1 MTGIGAA
8 AGISAMK
15 FIQLVLAGA
24 ADAPCKALDGKTPLE
39 VARTPH
45 LDRWARSGR
54 LGTLAVAGNDDVA
67 AASDTG
73 LLQLLG
79 YDPDT
84 HRARRG
90 VFEAMAAG
98 VALEPG
104 DLVLRANFV
113 TLDGEVIADATAG
126 RLSDGEARVLLA
138 DLARELEPE
147 GFRFHALSRYRFLV
161 VVKNGAMLDVDTA
174 PPYATTGEPVR
185 SMYPEGKD
193 AHRFAVLLD
202 RSRRLLAE
210 HEVNRVRVDLGENPA
225 NFLWAWG
232 QGADAALPDFATLH
246 GKKGLAV
253 AGSALARGVAQKAG
267 FTVADVPGASGDLET
282 DLTAKAQAVRAALP
296 EHDFIFVHVQAPN
309 EATHLRDPRR
319 KVAVLEEIDAKLVRP
334 LTDMVAALP
343 QARVMVASDHVS
355 PSETDRASP
364 QPTPFVITGTDI
376 AAVREWPFDE
386 AHAAKSDLKVDR
398 GAALL
403 EFFLR

>member
-1 MTGIGAA
+1 
-8 AGISAMK
+8 MK
-15 FIQLVLAGA
+15 FILLVLAGA

-45 LDRWARSGR
+45 LDHWARSGR
-54 LGTLAVAGNDDVA
+54 LGSLAIAGNDDVA
-67 AASDTG
+67 AASDTA

-79 YDPDT
+79 YDAGV
-84 HRARRG
+84 HRVRRG
-90 VFEAMAAG
+90 VFEASAAG
-98 VALEPG
+98 VALEHD
-104 DLVLRANFV
+104 DLALRANFV
-113 TLDGEVIADATAG
+113 TLDGELIADATAG

-147 GFRFHALSRYRFLV
+147 GFRFHSLSRYRFLV
-161 VVKNGAMLDVDTA
+161 IVKNGARLDVDTA
-174 PPYATTGEPVR
+174 PPFAATGEPVR

-246 GKKGLAV
+246 GKRGIAI
-253 AGSALARGVAQKAG
+253 AGAPLVRGVARKAG
-267 FTVADVPGASGDLET
+267 FALADVAGATGDLET
-282 DLTAKAQAVRAALP
+282 DLTAKAEAARAALAG
-296 EHDFIFVHVQAPN
+296 HDFVLVHVQAPN
-309 EATHLRDPRR
+309 EASHLRDPRR

-334 LTDMVAALP
+334 LAEAVAALP
-343 QARVMVASDHVS
+343 QARVLVASDHVS
-355 PSETDRASP
+355 PSESDRASP
-364 QPTPFVITGTDI
+364 QATPFVITGTDI

-386 AHAAKSDLKVDR
+386 AHAAKSDLRIDR
-398 GAALL
+398 GSALL